1 MDLFCDF
8 RKGSAGMRKNK
19 TTTKQMSS
27 LTEKKKTLL
36 SIAQTL
42 LPFNLHVG

>member
-8 RKGSAGMRKNK
+8 RKGSAGMRKNNQ
-19 TTTKQMSS
+19 TKQMSS
-27 LTEKKKTLL
+27 LTEKHFYQQR
-36 SIAQTL
+36 AQTL